1 MTASIDPPRIPLAP
15 VARVLA
21 EAALQRQNMLLGVDA
36 SGVPG
41 AAGPDGAPAAPGALP
56 GQIPPAAQ
64 RPPLPVP
71 APADRVSLS
80 PQALQS
86 LDGAAPGPAGTAAA
100 GRGTVAA
107 PGAAPAAAPAA
118 GLTGAPALA
127 SPTGANGVQG
137 LPWPT
142 GGVGAPLRQ
151 MLGALLHQLTAP
163 TGRPQQLVAAQ
174 PWPAALAQGAADD
187 LPPLQTWM
195 ARQGTVETADGPR
208 GFALTLRVPAS
219 WLQAPQ
225 PPSAPSASSAAVPAG
240 AGTDGGAATGAA
252 DAAAPVVFAGRPQ
265 ALQSGLFALVLQSGE
280 GAAASRTS
288 AFLALDFAPLAQAAA
303 VVYGRDMLALQR
315 SDPWLQM
322 AALQASGWRPED
334 DEAARN
340 GRGEP
345 CDTAGCPYVG
355 RAPCVQPFCVAL
367 RVFEAGPVR
376 PVGDAPGSGSGPV
389 RPD

>member
-1 MTASIDPPRIPLAP
+1 MSASIDPPRIPLAP

-21 EAALQRQNMLLGVDA
+21 EAALQRQNTLLGVDA
-36 SGVPG
+36 SGAPG
-41 AAGPDGAPAAPGALP
+41 AAGPDGGSTAPGALS
-56 GQIPPAAQ
+56 GQIPLAAQ

-80 PQALQS
+80 PQARQS
-86 LDGAAPGPAGTAAA
+86 LDGAASGPAGAAA
-100 GRGTVAA
+100 TGRGAVAA
-107 PGAAPAAAPAA
+107 PGAAPALASAA

-127 SPTGANGVQG
+127 PSPGANGVQG

-151 MLGALLHQLTAP
+151 MLGALLQQLTAP
-163 TGRPQQLVAAQ
+163 TGRPQHLVAAQ

-208 GFALTLRVPAS
+208 GYALTLRVPAA
-219 WLQAPQ
+219 WLQSPQAPSS
-225 PPSAPSASSAAVPAG
+225 PLPISAPAPSGAALN
-240 AGTDGGAATGAA
+240 GGAAAPADGAA
-252 DAAAPVVFAGRPQ
+252 PLVFAGRPQ

-288 AFLALDFAPLAQAAA
+288 AFLALDFAPLAQAAS
-303 VVYGRDMLALQR
+303 VVYGRDMMALQR

-334 DEAARN
+334 DEAAHS

-345 CDTAGCPYVG
+345 CDTTGCPYAG

-376 PVGDAPGSGSGPV
+376 PVGDAPGGSSSAP
-389 RPD
+389 